1 MWFGIWPLLCF
12 VGFVSV
18 CRCSL
23 LPVGCCGGWLPLVV
37 FGRCSLLP
45 VGCCGGWLPLVV
57 SGCCVGIDSIDS
69 GPPFPIPLTHRL
81 APLCSN
87 FGSLLLRFINSPLQG
102 QSQVTNNINS
112 TERVPRFQ
120 VSAPVEPG
128 RSGLLTFFLVSAIAG
143 CQS

>member
-57 SGCCVGIDSIDS
+57 SGCCGRCR
-69 GPPFPIPLTHRL
+69 GGGWLPLLEL
-81 APLCSN
+81 AFS
-87 FGSLLLRFINSPLQG
+87 
-102 QSQVTNNINS
+102 V
-112 TERVPRFQ
+112 
-120 VSAPVEPG
+120 
-128 RSGLLTFFLVSAIAG
+128 
-143 CQS
+143 